1 MEEGLSTSRRLF
13 LRTGLLAST
22 AFALASGRAFA
33 FAVEEASSGVTGIYH
48 AARSCALGD
57 DPQHQKLLVELRQ
70 SLDDLSLSPEERDAV
85 VAGLTCP
92 ICGCG
97 LQL

>member
-1 MEEGLSTSRRLF
+1 LSTSRRLF
-13 LRTGLLAST
+13 LRTGLFAST
-22 AFALASGRAFA
+22 AFALASGNALA
-33 FAVEEASSGVTGIYH
+33 FAVEEAGTQVSGIYH
-48 AARSCALGD
+48 AARSCTLAD
-57 DPQHQKLLVELRQ
+57 DPQHQKLLAELRQ
-70 SLDDLSLSPEERDAV
+70 SLAGLSLSPEERDAL

>member
-1 MEEGLSTSRRLF
+1 MSTSRRLF
-13 LRTGLLAST
+13 LRTGLFAST

-33 FAVEEASSGVTGIYH
+33 FAVEEAGTQVSGIYH
-48 AARSCALGD
+48 AARACTRGD
-57 DPQHQKLLVELRQ
+57 DPQHQKLLAEVRQ
-70 SLDDLSLSPEERDAV
+70 SLAGSSLSAEEREAL

-97 LQL
+97 LQP

>member
-13 LRTGLLAST
+13 LRTSLLAST
-22 AFALASGRAFA
+22 AFALASERAFA
-33 FAVEEASSGVTGIYH
+33 FAIEEASSGVTGIYH
-48 AARSCALGD
+48 AARSCTLGD
-57 DPQHQKLLVELRQ
+57 DPQHQKLLADLRQ
-70 SLDDLSLSPEERDAV
+70 RLDGLSLSPEERDAV
-85 VAGLTCP
+85 VAAVTCP